1 MDTSVDPCAD
11 FFQYACGSWNRK
23 HIIPEDKSSFNTFEK
38 MHDDLQI
45 QLKGIISLL
54 VVVFCLSHNQI
65 HTCIGILILLFL
77 LLLQE
82 TYGGKK
88 FI

>member
-1 MDTSVDPCAD
+1 MEAMDTSVDPCAD

-45 QLKGIISLL
+45 QLKGIMRTL
-54 VVVFCLSHNQI
+54 VLCLSNTYI
-65 HTCIGILILLFL
+65 HWLIN
-77 LLLQE
+77 
-82 TYGGKK
+82 
-88 FI
+88 FITSVVATRKICG